1 MSSLLVFNKVYK
13 LEIQSVMLVFS
24 TPHVNKCPLTFS
36 LAVMGK
42 HPDLMVA
49 HPTSTIFP
57 TIGRNFEIS

>member
-1 MSSLLVFNKVYK
+1 MGGFFYKPSVPLFNEDLLYGSNFGR
-13 LEIQSVMLVFS
+13 I
-24 TPHVNKCPLTFS
+24 H
-36 LAVMGK
+36 LAEQYVPSVMGK